1 MLQRAEHFFDCRGGL
16 AHWARDSTLRHSA
29 AKGAGQESQLAARRF
44 AATMDVTCTRC
55 STVYEIEEGTVSP
68 SGMTVKCT
76 QCGHLFKVRGP
87 ARPSDPPAV
96 SPSGRPRRSSSE
108 IAAKWRVKRADGSIH
123 ALESLAE
130 LSRAIVEG
138 RFEDSD
144 EISGTGQAWKKLG
157 EIAELSILFGGRER
171 PSSSSQRPVAA
182 VLPSARI
189 DRENRDISAPTSM
202 PLPPPPTSSQR
213 PRKITPFPEPEF
225 NIMGL
230 PVSSEGVSPF
240 GGGPMP
246 PPPRPSAPSIS
257 TAPRVRSRVTTPI
270 PAGYEAPGS
279 PAPAPLTAPQ
289 PISAPQPGPAA
300 SPQPLAPSPLAP
312 AAAGSFPPAQPVAT
326 TADLP
331 NDFGSPPRSSRSYL
345 WIAISVPLILIAG
358 VAGALLARKPWM
370 VVETPPARE
379 FLLRADEALA
389 AHRQSRF
396 EEAASE
402 YTKALAFHE
411 DDAHILSSLSRV
423 HAVWS
428 QLLRSRAEGMRARGE
443 GSEVELMRL
452 AAESER
458 LAVLAKAHGE
468 RAAQRNPGNVEAEVA
483 LSDALRLIG
492 NPVAARAELDHARN
506 AEPVASA
513 ETLRVAA
520 WLAIDE
526 AHGDMKAGKALAQQA
541 VEQDPKLLR
550 ARFLLIDCLIAEQ
563 DLDGA
568 RSHLDAV
575 RSIAP
580 DHPLLLELSRALDR
594 ASRPAPDAGAAS
606 AADKPKNTGDTAT
619 STPDAQARKED
630 QGVVV
635 SPEAAADLVKRGE
648 RALEDGSVRA
658 AQDFFEEALTLAPHF
673 PAALTGL
680 GYVALE
686 RGQTQVALRRF
697 LPAAKVGYPEAL
709 IGLGDTYRRVGR
721 SEEALEAYQTYVR
734 RFPRGARRSIAQR
747 QIELL
752 RELLAGDGTP

>member
-1 MLQRAEHFFDCRGGL
+1 
-16 AHWARDSTLRHSA
+16 
-29 AKGAGQESQLAARRF
+29 
-44 AATMDVTCTRC
+44 MDVTCTRC

-87 ARPSDPPAV
+87 ARPPEPAPV
-96 SPSGRPRRSSSE
+96 SPSSRPRRDSGE

-138 RFEDSD
+138 RFEDTD

-157 EIAELSILFGGRER
+157 DIAELSILFGGRER
-171 PSSSSQRPVAA
+171 PSNSSQRPVAA
-182 VLPSARI
+182 VLPAARS
-189 DRENRDISAPTSM
+189 ERDNNPPASM

-213 PRKITPFPEPEF
+213 PRKNTPFPEPEF

-240 GGGPMP
+240 GGGPVP
-246 PPPRPSAPSIS
+246 PPPRPSAPSMS
-257 TAPRVRSRVTTPI
+257 TSPRGIRSRVTTPI
-270 PAGYEAPGS
+270 PAGYEATAS
-279 PAPAPLTAPQ
+279 PAPAPPGALQSSTASQPIAVAPALTASQALAPQ
-289 PISAPQPGPAA
+289 PAVVPFAQA
-300 SPQPLAPSPLAP
+300 
-312 AAAGSFPPAQPVAT
+312 PPA
-326 TADLP
+326 TAGAAELP
-331 NDFGSPPRSSRSYL
+331 IDFGSPPRGSRSYL

-370 VVETPPARE
+370 VVEAPPARE
-379 FLLRADEALA
+379 FLLRADEALT

-396 EEAASE
+396 EEAVSE

-443 GSEVELMRL
+443 GSEIELLRL
-452 AAESER
+452 SAESGH
-458 LAVLAKAHGE
+458 LAELAKAHGE

-483 LSDALRLIG
+483 LSDALRLSG
-492 NPVAARAELDHARN
+492 NPVAARAELDRARH
-506 AEPVASA
+506 AEPMPSA

-526 AHGDMKAGKALAQQA
+526 AHGDMKAGKVLAQQA

-568 RSHLDAV
+568 RLHLDAI
-575 RSIAP
+575 RSSAP
-580 DHPLLLELSRALDR
+580 DHPLLLELSRTLDR
-594 ASRPAPDAGAAS
+594 ASRPLADAGTAS
-606 AADKPKNTGDTAT
+606 AADAPKTVRDAAPSRPDKPDKPDK
-619 STPDAQARKED
+619 PDAKPPAED

-635 SPEAAADLVKRGE
+635 SPEAAADLVKKGE
-648 RALEDGSVRA
+648 HALEDGSVRA
-658 AQDFFEEALTLAPHF
+658 AQELFEEALTLAPRF
-673 PAALTGL
+673 PPALTGL

-686 RGQTQVALRRF
+686 RGQTQIALRRF
-697 LPAAKVGYPEAL
+697 LPAAKVGYAEAL

-721 SEEALEAYQTYVR
+721 SEEALEAYQTYVK
-734 RFPRGARRSIAQR
+734 RFPRGSRRSIAQR

-752 RELLAGDGTP
+752 REQLAGDGTP

>member
-1 MLQRAEHFFDCRGGL
+1 
-16 AHWARDSTLRHSA
+16 
-29 AKGAGQESQLAARRF
+29 
-44 AATMDVTCTRC
+44 MDVTCTRC

-87 ARPSDPPAV
+87 ARPSDPPAA

-108 IAAKWRVKRADGSIH
+108 VAAKWRVKRADGSTH

-138 RFEDSD
+138 RFEDTD

-157 EIAELSILFGGRER
+157 DIAELSILFGGRER
-171 PSSSSQRPVAA
+171 PSNSSQRPVAA
-182 VLPSARI
+182 VLPAARM
-189 DRENRDISAPTSM
+189 DRDGNRDINRDNNAPAAM
-202 PLPPPPTSSQR
+202 PLPPPPSNTQR
-213 PRKITPFPEPEF
+213 PRKNTPFPEPEF

-246 PPPRPSAPSIS
+246 PPPRPSAPSVS

-270 PAGYEAPGS
+270 PAGYEVQGS
-279 PAPAPLTAPQ
+279 PAPAPVTASQ
-289 PISAPQPGPAA
+289 PIAGQQAGAG
-300 SPQPLAPSPLAP
+300 PSPLAP
-312 AAAGSFPPAQPVAT
+312 AAAASFPPAQPAL
-326 TADLP
+326 AGAAELP
-331 NDFGSPPRSSRSYL
+331 NDFGSPPRAARSYL
-345 WIAISVPLILIAG
+345 WIAIVVPLFLIAG
-358 VAGALLARKPWM
+358 VVGALLLRKPWM
-370 VVETPPARE
+370 VVVEAPPARE

-423 HAVWS
+423 YAVWS

-443 GSEVELMRL
+443 GGEVELTRL
-452 AAESER
+452 ANESER
-458 LAVLAKAHGE
+458 LAELAKAQGE

-483 LSDALRLIG
+483 LSDALRLTG
-492 NPVAARAELDHARN
+492 NSVAARAELDRARH

-550 ARFLLIDCLIAEQ
+550 ARFLLIDCLLAEQ

-568 RSHLDAV
+568 RLHLDAI

-594 ASRPAPDAGAAS
+594 ASRPAPDAGAPS
-606 AADKPKNTGDTAT
+606 AVETPARADAAAPSK
-619 STPDAQARKED
+619 PDAQARDAKGRGDD

-648 RALEDGSVRA
+648 HALEDGSVRA
-658 AQDFFEEALTLAPHF
+658 AQELFEEALTLAPRF
-673 PAALTGL
+673 PPALTGL

-686 RGQTQVALRRF
+686 RGQIQIALRRF
-697 LPAAKVGYPEAL
+697 LPAAKVGYGEAL

-734 RFPRGARRSIAQR
+734 RFPRGTRRSIAQR

-752 RELLAGDGTP
+752 REQLAGDGTP